1 MFRDTYLLMSYA
13 IETKSLNYSFA
24 YGRKV
29 VNELSLRVPE
39 GSIYGFLGPNGAG
52 KTTTIRLLTGMLRSD
67 RDNIFLHGQ
76 SLLKGMPAIFGS
88 LGALIETPSIY
99 GHLTGKENLKVITTL
114 RGLDNRSIDK
124 YLAIVGLTD
133 AAHRK
138 AKEYSLG
145 MKQRLGIA
153 MALLPD
159 PSLLILDEP
168 ANGLDPNGII
178 EIRELLKTLNREHGK
193 TVFVSSHLLAEIE
206 KTCTHI
212 GIIHRGVLRYEGT
225 LDEMKRS
232 ANASGEVIF
241 RMPNAREWMPRIQ
254 NLSAEARLLS
264 FNEVLFPFTDS
275 DQVVRINRQLVAHD
289 VPVSGIQVRGGLEE
303 WFMQVVNQDVRRET
317 TDVRQA

>member
-1 MFRDTYLLMSYA
+1 MTYA
-13 IETKSLNYSFA
+13 IETKELSFAFA

-67 RDNIFLHGQ
+67 RDNIFLQGQ
-76 SLLKGMPAIFGS
+76 SLQRGMPGIFQS
-88 LGALIETPSIY
+88 LGALIETPSLY

-114 RGLDNRSIDK
+114 RGLHSRHIDK
-124 YLAIVGLTD
+124 YLSIVGLTD
-133 AAHRK
+133 AAHKK
-138 AKEYSLG
+138 AKDYSLG

-159 PSLLILDEP
+159 PTLLILDEP

-178 EIRELLKTLNREHGK
+178 EIRELLRSLNREHGK

-212 GIIHRGVLRYEGT
+212 GIINRGVLRYDGT
-225 LDEMKRS
+225 LEEMKRS
-232 ANASGEVIF
+232 AHASGEVIF
-241 RMPNAREWMPRIQ
+241 TVPGATGWMPQVQALFTTARQ
-254 NLSAEARLLS
+254 QSAE
-264 FNEVLFPFTDS
+264 EIIFPFADAA
-275 DQVVRINRQLVAHD
+275 QVTHINQQLVQHG
-289 VPVSGIQVRGGLEE
+289 VPVTGIQVHGGLEE
-303 WFMQVVNQDVRRET
+303 WFMHIVNQDRK
-317 TDVRQA
+317 AIA

>member
-1 MFRDTYLLMSYA
+1 MTYA
-13 IETKSLNYSFA
+13 IETKELNFAFA

-52 KTTTIRLLTGMLRSD
+52 KTTTIRLLTGMLLSD
-67 RDNIFLHGQ
+67 RDNIFLQGQ
-76 SLLKGMPAIFGS
+76 SLQRGMPGIFRS
-88 LGALIETPSIY
+88 LGALIETPSLY

-114 RGLDNRSIDK
+114 RGLDSKHIDK
-124 YLAIVGLTD
+124 YLAIVGLSD

-138 AKEYSLG
+138 AREYSLG

-159 PSLLILDEP
+159 PRLLILDEP

-212 GIIHRGVLRYEGT
+212 GIINRGVLRYEGT
-225 LDEMKRS
+225 LEDMKRS
-232 ANASGEVIF
+232 AHASGEVVFHIS
-241 RMPNAREWMPRIQ
+241 NAREWMPRIQ
-254 NLSAEARLLS
+254 NLFAEARLLS
-264 FNEVLFPFTDS
+264 FNEIIFPFSDS
-275 DQVVRINRQLVAHD
+275 EQVTRINRQLVSHD
-289 VPVSGIQVRGGLEE
+289 IPVSGIQVHGGLEE
-303 WFMQVVNQDVRRET
+303 WFMHIINQDRK
-317 TDVRQA
+317 AIA

>member
-1 MFRDTYLLMSYA
+1 MTYA
-13 IETKSLNYSFA
+13 IETKHLNFSF
-24 YGRKV
+24 GGNRKV
-29 VNELSLRVPE
+29 VNDLSLQVPE

-52 KTTTIRLLTGMLRSD
+52 KTTTIRLLTGMLLSD
-67 RDNIFLHGQ
+67 KDNIYLHGQ
-76 SLLKGMPAIFGS
+76 SLQRGMPGIFQS
-88 LGALIETPSIY
+88 LGALIEMPSIY

-114 RGLDNRSIDK
+114 RGMNSKHIDH
-124 YLAIVGLTD
+124 YIGTVGLSH

-178 EIRELLKTLNREHGK
+178 EIRELLRNLNKEHGK

-212 GIIHRGVLRYEGT
+212 GIINHGVLRYQGT
-225 LDEMKRS
+225 LEDMKRS
-232 ANASGEVIF
+232 AYESGEVIF
-241 RMPNAREWMPRIQ
+241 RVPAASDWMVQ
-254 NLSAEARLLS
+254 VQGLFTEARQQS
-264 FNEVLFPFTDS
+264 ADEIIFPFADASHVT
-275 DQVVRINRQLVAHD
+275 RINRQLVEHG
-289 VPVSGIQVRGGLEE
+289 VPVAGIQVRGGLEE
-303 WFMQVVNQDVRRET
+303 WFMYIIDKDRK
-317 TDVRQA
+317 AIA

>member
-1 MFRDTYLLMSYA
+1 MTYA
-13 IETKSLNYSFA
+13 IETKELNYSFA

-52 KTTTIRLLTGMLRSD
+52 KTTTIRLLTGMLLSS
-67 RDNIFLHGQ
+67 RDNIFIHGQ
-76 SLLKGMPAIFGS
+76 SLQRSMPGIFQS
-88 LGALIETPSIY
+88 LGALIETPSLY
-99 GHLTGKENLKVITTL
+99 LHLTGKENLKVITTL
-114 RGLDNRSIDK
+114 RGLSSKHIDK

-159 PSLLILDEP
+159 PLLLILDEP

-178 EIRELLKTLNREHGK
+178 EVRELLKQLNKEHGK
-193 TVFVSSHLLAEIE
+193 TIFVSSHLLAEIE

-212 GIIHRGVLRYEGT
+212 GIINRGVLRYQGT
-225 LDEMKRS
+225 LEEMKRS
-232 ANASGEVIF
+232 AHASGEVIF
-241 RMPNAREWMPRIQ
+241 RIPNAKEWMPRVQ
-254 NLSAEARLLS
+254 NLFAEARLLS
-264 FNEVLFPFTDS
+264 FNEIIFAFTDS
-275 DQVVRINRQLVAHD
+275 EQVTRINRQLVSHD
-289 VPVSGIQVRGGLEE
+289 VPVSGIQVHGGLEE
-303 WFMQVVNQDVRRET
+303 WFMHIINQDRK
-317 TDVRQA
+317 AIA